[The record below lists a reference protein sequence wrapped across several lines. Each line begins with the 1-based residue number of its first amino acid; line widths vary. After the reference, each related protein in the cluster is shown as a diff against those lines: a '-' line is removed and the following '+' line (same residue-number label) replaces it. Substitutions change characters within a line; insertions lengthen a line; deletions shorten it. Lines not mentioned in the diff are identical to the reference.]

1 MPPKSESSND
11 VVDVDAERCCWLWR
25 FDDELDVVTVADGIV
40 PDEVVGMA
48 SHDSESCRRRRQS
61 ASSSPPPTSAAV

>member
-48 SHDSESCRRRRQS
+48 SHDSES
-61 ASSSPPPTSAAV
+61 